1 MGSAGF
7 RESNFLHRS
16 LHASWIIMRAQVSFM
31 LRRAEP
37 GSLNTTLSNI
47 NDICASNV
55 SSARIKAYES
65 YNVNPQTM
73 IFLTKLVMQITLFE

>member
-1 MGSAGF
+1 M
-7 RESNFLHRS
+7 
-16 LHASWIIMRAQVSFM
+16 WAQVSFM

-37 GSLNTTLSNI
+37 GSLNTTFSNI
-47 NDICASNV
+47 NDIYTSNV

-65 YNVNPQTM
+65 YNVNPQTI